1 MIHAPIVILLQ
12 FLIGTAIPG
21 LPFLAGAALIEVVIQ
36 LRSGQPRAGSHETSP
51 VMTRK

>member
-1 MIHAPIVILLQ
+1 MIHVPIVIVVQ

-21 LPFLAGAALIEVVIQ
+21 LPFLAGAALIEIVIQ
-36 LRSGQPRAGSHETSP
+36 SRSGQPRHSSDETSP